1 MEEASAKPH
10 RKHVKGR
17 KAEKRKLKA
26 EKEDE
31 TIKKK
36 NPKAFAIQKVNKL
49 NRTFRRWVCI
59 TSLLLL

>member
-1 MEEASAKPH
+1 MEETSAKPH

-17 KAEKRKLKA
+17 KADKRKRQA
-26 EKEDE
+26 EDENE

-49 NRTFRRWVCI
+49 NRSFRR
-59 TSLLLL
+59 